1 MAIDRLE
8 RILYKLAQRHAP
20 HLTPAGWSQA
30 GDKVGRVQK
39 LARDLARYGVL
50 VMVGS
55 LSAPKAVDVQV
66 EAWVNLHAHFYGL
79 LARTLFPTFS
89 NIQAQYADKL
99 TPPVVVLIGDAS
111 PVLNG
116 MAGIVLPYLAMRQP
130 NANEVTNYELLS
142 LMDILLK
149 DLEAGDL
156 LPAVYED
163 IQSQCVALLRQL
175 LKGSVTHIMLTLFDK
190 PILDT
195 IVTEKPKEIPL
206 KPTLLPKTGRL
217 NPLYGEPSSTNNTTN
232 SQKPPDLAHLPDDNV
247 PNTPTEQMFVKD
259 IFLDKSRKRVLPL
272 PDLPK
277 PEIKKKDDKPQ

>member
-1 MAIDRLE
+1 MAIDRFE

-20 HLTPAGWSQA
+20 HLTPAGWNQA
-30 GDKVGRVQK
+30 GDKLERVQK
-39 LARDLARYGVL
+39 LARDLARYSVL
-50 VMVGS
+50 VMVGNV
-55 LSAPKAVDVQV
+55 AQPKAIDVQV
-66 EAWVNLHAHFYGL
+66 TQWVNLHAQFYGL

-89 NIQAQYADKL
+89 NIQAQYADSL
-99 TPPVVVLIGDAS
+99 TPPVVVMMGDAS

-130 NANEVTNYELLS
+130 KATDVSDGELLG

-156 LPAVYED
+156 PSAVYTD
-163 IQSQCVALLRQL
+163 IQHQCAVLLRQL
-175 LKGSVTHIMLTLFDK
+175 LKGSVTHVMLTLFDK
-190 PILDT
+190 PVLEMIT
-195 IVTEKPKEIPL
+195 PEKPKDIPL

-217 NPLYGEPSSTNNTTN
+217 NPLYGEPPTSTGDT
-232 SQKPPDLAHLPDDNV
+232 KPAPDLTHLPDDNV

-277 PEIKKKDDKPQ
+277 PDKKKKDDK

>member
-30 GDKVGRVQK
+30 GDKLGRVQK

-50 VMVGS
+50 VMIGNVVT
-55 LSAPKAVDVQV
+55 PKAIDVQV
-66 EAWVNLHAHFYGL
+66 EAWVNLHANFYGL
-79 LARTLFPTFS
+79 LARALFPTFS

-116 MAGIVLPYLAMRQP
+116 MAGIILPYLAMRQP
-130 NANEVTNYELLS
+130 HAKEVTNGELLA
-142 LMDILLK
+142 LMDMVLK

-163 IQSQCVALLRQL
+163 IQAQCVALLRQL
-175 LKGSVTHIMLTLFDK
+175 LTGSVAHVMLTLFDK
-190 PILDT
+190 PVIET
-195 IVTEKPKEIPL
+195 VVTEKPQEIPL

-217 NPLYGEPSSTNNTTN
+217 NPLYGESKQNTPE
-232 SQKPPDLAHLPDDNV
+232 KPPDLAHLPDDNV

-259 IFLDKSRKRVLPL
+259 ILVDKARKRVLPI

-277 PEIKKKDDKPQ
+277 PDSKKKDDNAR